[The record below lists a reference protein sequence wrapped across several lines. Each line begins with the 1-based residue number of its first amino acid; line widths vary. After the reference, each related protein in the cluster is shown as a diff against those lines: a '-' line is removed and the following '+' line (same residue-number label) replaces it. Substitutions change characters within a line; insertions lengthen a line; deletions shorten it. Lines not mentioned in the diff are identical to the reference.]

1 MRRLII
7 SLVALVVAISAVASG
22 PKRSTKALYLDPNAP
37 LEERVEDALSR
48 MTLREKI
55 AIIHAQSKFSS
66 PGVPRL
72 GIAELWCTDGPHG
85 IRPEV
90 LWDEWEQACWTNDSC
105 TAYPALTCLAAT
117 WNRDMA
123 ELYGVSIGEEAR
135 YREKDVLLGPGV
147 NIYRSPLC
155 GRNFEYMGEDPY
167 LASEMVV
174 PYVKGVQSQGVAACV
189 KHFAL
194 NNEELYRHQVD
205 VELSD
210 RALFEIYLPAFE
222 AAVKRGGAWSI
233 MGSYNKYQGTYACH
247 NDRLLNQILKG
258 MWQFDGVVISDWGGT
273 HSTEEAI
280 RNGLDLEFG
289 SWTDGLTEGA
299 SNAYDNYYM
308 ALPYLRLIESG
319 AVGTEELDEKVRR
332 VLRLT
337 FRTAMNQNKPYG
349 AMCSEEHIE
358 AARTIGEEGI
368 VLLQNKR
375 SNLPIAKDAKRIVVV
390 GENAVK
396 MMTVGGGSSSLKVK
410 HECSPLE
417 GLQRHYEGRAEV
429 VWVRGYVGDVTGD
442 YNGVVTGQNLEDNR
456 TKEELIAEAVAE
468 AHTADH
474 VIFVGGLNKSEK
486 QDCEGA
492 DRTQYGL
499 PYAQDELIMALA
511 AETKH
516 LTVVLVSGN
525 AVAMPW
531 LGDVESVVQ
540 AWYLGS
546 ESGNA
551 LARVL
556 SGDVNPSGKLPFTF
570 GVKLEDYPSH
580 SGECTFPNP
589 DKAYYHDDI
598 FVGYRGFEERGTK
611 PLFAFGHGLSYTT
624 FKYSN
629 LRLSSATM
637 SADETLT
644 ATVTVTNTGR
654 RSGKEVVQL
663 YVGDAESAQ
672 PRPNK
677 ELKEFAKVE
686 LQAGES
692 KDVTFDIS
700 ADKLCYYSSE
710 VGGWVVEPGE
720 FVLYV
725 GASSADVRLKG
736 EFTFR

>member
-247 NDRLLNQILKG
+247 NDRLLNQILKD

-337 FRTAMNQNKPYG
+337 FRTAMNLNKPYG

-442 YNGVVTGQNLEDNR
+442 YNGVVTG
-456 TKEELIAEAVAE
+456 
-468 AHTADH
+468 
-474 VIFVGGLNKSEK
+474 
-486 QDCEGA
+486 
-492 DRTQYGL
+492 
-499 PYAQDELIMALA
+499 
-511 AETKH
+511 
-516 LTVVLVSGN
+516 
-525 AVAMPW
+525 
-531 LGDVESVVQ
+531 
-540 AWYLGS
+540 
-546 ESGNA
+546 
-551 LARVL
+551 
-556 SGDVNPSGKLPFTF
+556 
-570 GVKLEDYPSH
+570 
-580 SGECTFPNP
+580 
-589 DKAYYHDDI
+589 
-598 FVGYRGFEERGTK
+598 
-611 PLFAFGHGLSYTT
+611 
-624 FKYSN
+624 
-629 LRLSSATM
+629 
-637 SADETLT
+637 
-644 ATVTVTNTGR
+644 
-654 RSGKEVVQL
+654 
-663 YVGDAESAQ
+663 
-672 PRPNK
+672 
-677 ELKEFAKVE
+677 
-686 LQAGES
+686 
-692 KDVTFDIS
+692 
-700 ADKLCYYSSE
+700 
-710 VGGWVVEPGE
+710 
-720 FVLYV
+720 
-725 GASSADVRLKG
+725 
-736 EFTFR
+736 